1 MFERGKKDEDN
12 LESQDSVRTE
22 SEKGF
27 GSLRSKVA
35 GRSGDT
41 AVIGRS
47 IQINGDLRGNEDLR
61 IEGDVSGTVEL
72 RNSALTIG
80 KEGKVKADVYAKAIA
95 VDGETKG
102 DLYATER
109 VSVHV
114 NARVQ
119 GNIISP
125 RVMLVSGACPGRGTM
140 RSCTASISH
149 PGCGKNASS
158 ISAAGVIQFPVI
170 GIRQFS
176 RLTDYEVNVPLPDS
190 LFEDDEGIVGAHNH
204 TDGCQYED
212 KQHRE
217 NTQYDPFFHFRHSF

>member
-1 MFERGKKDEDN
+1 MFERVKKDEDS
-12 LESQDSVRTE
+12 LDSQDAARTD

-35 GRSGDT
+35 GRGGDA

-47 IQINGDLRGNEDLR
+47 IQINGDLRGDEDLR

-80 KEGKVKADVYAKAIA
+80 KEGKVKADVYAKSIA

-102 DLYATER
+102 DLFATER

-114 NARVQ
+114 NAKVQ

-125 RVMLVSGACPGRGTM
+125 RVA
-140 RSCTASISH
+140 I
-149 PGCGKNASS
+149 
-158 ISAAGVIQFPVI
+158 
-170 GIRQFS
+170 
-176 RLTDYEVNVPLPDS
+176 E
-190 LFEDDEGIVGAHNH
+190 EGAHFK
-204 TDGCQYED
+204 GSIEM
-212 KQHRE
+212 
-217 NTQYDPFFHFRHSF
+217 DPKAVEKALAKIAGAEQQTAATKASKPVPKKPAKTAATNLSPPAGTA